1 MLEDG
6 GVIQGWRHRG
16 CLCWCEDS
24 LRLWFGLRYQK
35 HSFTDFTHLPSEK
48 SIKPLNPDIQRVKLR
63 KCFSPESFTTNL
75 HCADSTTVL
84 EYITACIYLSVT
96 VCQHEALSPCSSHTE
111 LWSPVGD
118 SQLTWNT
125 GEQKYSGRRERNDDD
140 SNVEA
145 FAIKRIWGL
154 KVQRRCAP
162 TYFCLVVI
170 LIILK
175 WNSSNFLQTL
185 LMCT

>member
-1 MLEDG
+1 MDVNHKQRDCWMLEDG

-48 SIKPLNPDIQRVKLR
+48 SIKPLNPDIQRAKLR

-84 EYITACIYLSVT
+84 EYITACISLSVT
-96 VCQHEALSPCSSHTE
+96 VCQHEALPPSVRAAATPSCDHLSVTLSWHETQE
-111 LWSPVGD
+111 S
-118 SQLTWNT
+118 
-125 GEQKYSGRRERNDDD
+125 RNIQAEENEMTTTQM
-140 SNVEA
+140 S
-145 FAIKRIWGL
+145 KH
-154 KVQRRCAP
+154 
-162 TYFCLVVI
+162 
-170 LIILK
+170 
-175 WNSSNFLQTL
+175 LQ
-185 LMCT
+185 